1 MTTHRQRMWQERE
14 TRVEQGGVLLSH
26 RVDSELVPLDVT
38 SVFTNGT
45 EAFQVRGSYGTQPG
59 YV

>member
-1 MTTHRQRMWQERE
+1 MTHRQRMWQERE

-45 EAFQVRGSYGTQPG
+45 EAFQVRCSHGIPSS
-59 YV
+59 